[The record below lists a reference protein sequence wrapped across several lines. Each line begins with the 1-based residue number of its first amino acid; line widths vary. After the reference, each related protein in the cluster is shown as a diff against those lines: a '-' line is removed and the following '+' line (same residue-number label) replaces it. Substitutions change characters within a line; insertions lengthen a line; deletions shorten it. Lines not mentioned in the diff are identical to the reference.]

1 MQAASLTNAA
11 TKDHERSERSINDQH
26 RSRGRRRAH
35 VGTRQKDTSPSAKQ
49 PENKLTPPRYELGVQ
64 GFCVYRRGGQKQT
77 WNVNETPRGLTDL
90 SRKKYSVN
98 WLCQRGQSKKVQN
111 YISEL
116 PETLSKVR
124 LSPKSKKRRYPFKP
138 CKASTPL
145 RPAQSILYGSE
156 SVEMDFEFENDNKQQ
171 RKKLPLG
178 GTRKG
183 NLASGFDYERKENV
197 TTSDSKQTFFTYTE
211 SDNNRTEAV
220 RRPSA
225 AKAKPARGIHQ
236 SLSQMALSGQPRE
249 KEKPGMGLNSSSGM
263 GLNSSSGMGSNSSFM
278 NRRIA
283 CSVFKSDDV
292 EYHPGLR
299 KAAGPISRPQPNG
312 QVKEKDKPQRF
323 SNSTLKGA
331 ERDWLRHILND
342 RLRKY
347 SVKPHKLAIVS
358 KTISTSL
365 VTELIPLGYVCVPSP
380 RRNEKGLTQKEKV
393 VLSVQHEIRKMYNAA
408 KLEAKKNANKYRGF
422 FPQEAVVN

>member
-1 MQAASLTNAA
+1 MQAASLTNPAA
-11 TKDHERSERSINDQH
+11 KDLERSERNDQH

-35 VGTRQKDTSPSAKQ
+35 PGTRQKDTSPSAKLH
-49 PENKLTPPRYELGVQ
+49 ENKLTPPRYELGVQ

-98 WLCQRGQSKKVQN
+98 WLCQRGQSKIVQS
-111 YISEL
+111 YILEL
-116 PETLSKVR
+116 PETLSKLR

-138 CKASTPL
+138 CKASPSL
-145 RPAQSILYGSE
+145 RPAQSIYRYKDEAE
-156 SVEMDFEFENDNKQQ
+156 SVELDFEFENDNKQQ
-171 RKKLPLG
+171 WNKLTLG
-178 GTRKG
+178 DASKG
-183 NLASGFDYERKENV
+183 NLATGLDFERKENV
-197 TTSDSKQTFFTYTE
+197 TSSDSKPTFFTFNA
-211 SDNNRTEAV
+211 SDNVRAEAV
-220 RRPSA
+220 RRPRA
-225 AKAKPARGIHQ
+225 AKAKPARGMHH

-249 KEKPGMGLNSSSGM
+249 KEKPGMG
-263 GLNSSSGMGSNSSFM
+263 SNSSF
-278 NRRIA
+278 NDGGRAFRA
-283 CSVFKSDDV
+283 FKSDDV
-292 EYHPGLR
+292 VYDPGLR

-358 KTISTSL
+358 KTISMSL
-365 VTELIPLGYVCVPSP
+365 VSELIPLGYVCVPSP
-380 RRNEKGLTQKEKV
+380 KRNEKGLTQKEKV

-422 FPQEAVVN
+422 FPQAIMN